1 MIALA
6 SIALCLRPPTRQFV
20 SPTRVSEDIVAPEM
34 SMLVPELN
42 VRVPV
47 CKFEAEN
54 TNPGTS
60 LSPPDPEVVARM
72 ISFES
77 AEVVLN

>member
-6 SIALCLRPPTRQFV
+6 SVALCLRPPTRQFE
-20 SPTRVSEDIVAPEM
+20 SPVDVSEDIVAPEM
-34 SMLVPELN
+34 SMLVPELK

-54 TNPGTS
+54 TNPGCR
-60 LSPPDPEVVARM
+60 LFPPDVVARM
-72 ISFES
+72 TSFES

>member
-60 LSPPDPEVVARM
+60 LSPPVVVARM

>member
-6 SIALCLRPPTRQFV
+6 SVALCLRPPTRQFE
-20 SPTRVSEDIVAPEM
+20 SPVRVSEDILAPEM
-34 SMLVPELN
+34 SMLVPESK
-42 VRVPV
+42 VSVPV

-54 TNPGTS
+54 TNPGTK
-60 LSPPDPEVVARM
+60 LSAPAVVARM
-72 ISFES
+72 TSFES

>member
-6 SIALCLRPPTRQFV
+6 SIALCRLPPTRQFE
-20 SPTRVSEDIVAPEM
+20 SPVDVSEDILAPEM
-34 SMLVPELN
+34 SMLVPESK
-42 VRVPV
+42 VSVPV

-54 TNPGTS
+54 TNPGS
-60 LSPPDPEVVARM
+60 RLFPPDVVARM
-72 ISFES
+72 TSFES